1 MRLRTK
7 KSGFSLTELLV
18 AMSVV
23 GVLAGIG
30 LPAVKQVIKSFE
42 SSDRVKDVVAAAMS
56 NARARA
62 LARNTYTGIRF
73 QRNAAGDQYMIFIEQ
88 DENVGPGHAQLQ
100 MKPGFR
106 AIQGKNP
113 VRLPRQGAV
122 MDLRIKDDY
131 SLITAYTTDRHVRVL
146 DSGGAID
153 YELSDESIDKAH
165 ELLDA
170 ETFSVIFSPQGKLV
184 MSDLRVAHVGV
195 NDVDSGGGDVFDI
208 SGCGMFVQDDIAGVE
223 GLQLE
228 PSRNNFVI
236 VDIAKFNAAPVGERY
251 SRCLQYL
258 KPIYVNPY
266 NGELIK

>member
-7 KSGFSLTELLV
+7 KSGFSLTELIV
-18 AMSVV
+18 VMSIV

-88 DENVGPGHAQLQ
+88 DENVGPGHLQLSG
-100 MKPGFR
+100 KLSFR

-122 MDLRIKDDY
+122 MDLRIKDNY
-131 SLITAYTTDRHVRVL
+131 AIIKAYETDRHVRVVDL
-146 DSGGAID
+146 DGID
-153 YELSDESIDKAH
+153 YVTSNLSIDEAR
-165 ELLDA
+165 ELIDA

-184 MSDLRVAHVGV
+184 ISNLRVAHVV
-195 NDVDSGGGDVFDI
+195 VVDQVLAGGGDIFNE
-208 SGCGMFVQDDIAGVE
+208 SGYGMFVQDDIAGVE

-258 KPIYVNPY
+258 KPIYINPY
-266 NGELIK
+266 SGELIK